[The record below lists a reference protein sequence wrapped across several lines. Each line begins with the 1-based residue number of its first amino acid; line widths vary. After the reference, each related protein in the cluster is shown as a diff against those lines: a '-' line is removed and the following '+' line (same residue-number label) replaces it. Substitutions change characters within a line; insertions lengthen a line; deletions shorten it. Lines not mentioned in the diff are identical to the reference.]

1 LGFSSQ
7 LFHYKKTNFL
17 KDRRESGAALGGGG
31 GGAGGAGGAGGSA
44 GPVSLAA

>member
-1 LGFSSQ
+1 MAVAPRRKLH
-7 LFHYKKTNFL
+7 LL